1 MESRDG
7 KHKRGNVRVGFY
19 TKPERKALAL
29 TVADVMGISTLT
41 DLYEEGIDR
50 MAKAN
55 GVETRDG
62 KISPEFSARFLAH
75 LAIVKTSKVKG

>member
-19 TKPERKALAL
+19 TEPERKALAL
-29 TVADVMGISTLT
+29 TVAEVMDISTLT

-50 MAKAN
+50 MAKAQ
-55 GVETRDG
+55 GVETEDG
-62 KISPEFSARFLAH
+62 KISPKFLARFQGH